1 VSGKTI
7 TFDSEEHKT
16 TPSKGNESELLLISS
31 GIVCS
36 YLFIFFNGRLSRL
49 EVVIDLNAIT
59 FVCRVRLRT

>member
-16 TPSKGNESELLLISS
+16 TPSKGNEQLLISS

-36 YLFIFFNGRLSRL
+36 CLFIFLYGMLSRL
-49 EVVIDLNAIT
+49 EVVIGLNAIT
-59 FVCRVRLRT
+59 FVCRVRFRT